1 MTGTLLRV
9 VVFPTD
15 TGTIKVTSWL
25 EVVAKR
31 KMMIQCE
38 DFMIN
43 NVIGIIK
50 LQLNGNCLGYNLSQ
64 ILKSIILFLLDDQPP
79 YALAQ
84 LTAGVLN
91 VVYVLSAPLVLPLV
105 EELNV
110 VLDVPLAQLLYHD
123 GLGSYPLLAQPLLD
137 ARYDSRQR
145 ILHIDNL
152 H

>member
-84 LTAGVLN
+84 LTAGVLD

-110 VLDVPLAQLLYHD
+110 VLDVPLA
-123 GLGSYPLLAQPLLD
+123 
-137 ARYDSRQR
+137 
-145 ILHIDNL
+145 
-152 H
+152 